1 MTPPTGITEDQARA
15 HVAVLDLLLASPAL
29 DVDTDRRARW
39 LRLRL
44 LELVPDA
51 ASVSPF
57 DFTDAKIAWLLAQ
70 RWRAAA

>member
-1 MTPPTGITEDQARA
+1 MSPPTGVNEDQARA
-15 HVAVLDLLLASPAL
+15 YVAVLDLLLASPAL

-51 ASVSPF
+51 ANRPF

-70 RWRAAA
+70 RLRAAA